1 MATKT
6 AAKGAARPGKEPTTT
21 VYIPDLE
28 VPVPTWE
35 DLLRAAYARALD
47 DDERGDIR
55 VKAAELCYKMLHDGE
70 DSKPARMAAII
81 DDIPWEA
88 PEEM

>member
-6 AAKGAARPGKEPTTT
+6 AAKGAIRPGKEPTTT

-28 VPVPTWE
+28 VPVPTRE

-55 VKAAELCYKMLHDGE
+55 VKAAELCYKMLHDVE
-70 DSKPARMAAII
+70 DSKPARMVTII